1 MLEINGID
9 ELDNFLLTNKTNVI
23 CLYFGASWCGPCKKL
38 KSKIVDK
45 DNLNEM
51 PLLSVCYID
60 VDNGLNQEIIDIYSV
75 ENLPTQIFITI
86 NNNSV
91 ELFDKIIGYDWIGF
105 KMMYEKVLK
114 KNEKIT
120 Y

>member
-1 MLEINGID
+1 MFEINGIN
-9 ELDNFLLTNKTNVI
+9 ELDDFLLNKKNDVI

-38 KSKIVDK
+38 KLKILDK
-45 DNLNEM
+45 ENLKEM
-51 PLLSVCYID
+51 PLLSICHID
-60 VDNGLNQEIIDIYSV
+60 VDNHSNQEIIDIYSV

-114 KNEKIT
+114 KNEKTI

>member
-9 ELDNFLLTNKTNVI
+9 ELDIFLLNNKNNII

-38 KSKIVDK
+38 KSKIVEE
-45 DNLNEM
+45 DNLKEM
-51 PLLSVCYID
+51 PLLSICYID
-60 VDNGLNQEIIDIYSV
+60 VDKELNQEIINIYSV

-86 NNNSV
+86 NDNSV

-114 KNEKIT
+114 KNENIS

>member
-9 ELDNFLLTNKTNVI
+9 ELDDFLLNKKNDVI

-38 KSKIVDK
+38 KSKILDK
-45 DNLNEM
+45 ENLKEM
-51 PLLSVCYID
+51 PLLSICHID
-60 VDNGLNQEIIDIYSV
+60 VDNNSNQEIIDIYSV

-114 KNEKIT
+114 KNEKTI